1 MHMSIQPEGEDLR
14 KAIKWI
20 SEMRQEEPDKSL
32 SRLVEEA
39 GAKFDLPPKDQEF
52 LYRFI
57 KQNES

>member
-1 MHMSIQPEGEDLR
+1 MSIQPEGEDLR
-14 KAIKWI
+14 RAIKWI

-32 SRLVEEA
+32 TRLVEEA

-57 KQNES
+57 RQNES

>member
-1 MHMSIQPEGEDLR
+1 MSLQPEGEDLR

-20 SEMRQEEPDKSL
+20 SEMRQEAPDKSL
-32 SRLVEEA
+32 ARLVEEA

>member
-1 MHMSIQPEGEDLR
+1 MSIQPEGEDLR

-20 SEMRQEEPDKSL
+20 SEMREEEPDKSL
-32 SRLVEEA
+32 TRLVEEA

-57 KQNES
+57 RNNEE

>member
-1 MHMSIQPEGEDLR
+1 MSIQPEGEDLR

-32 SRLVEEA
+32 TRLVEEA

-52 LYRFI
+52 LYRFVRD
-57 KQNES
+57 NEA

>member
-1 MHMSIQPEGEDLR
+1 MSIQPEGEDLR

-32 SRLVEEA
+32 TRLVEEA

-57 KQNES
+57 RNNEE

>member
-1 MHMSIQPEGEDLR
+1 MSIQPEGEDLR

-32 SRLVEEA
+32 ARLVEEA

-57 KQNES
+57 RDNQEE

>member
-1 MHMSIQPEGEDLR
+1 MSIQPEGEDLR

-20 SEMRQEEPDKSL
+20 SEMRQEAPDKSL
-32 SRLVEEA
+32 ARLVEEA

>member
-1 MHMSIQPEGEDLR
+1 MSIQPEGEDLR

-32 SRLVEEA
+32 TRLVEEA

-57 KQNES
+57 RQNES

>member
-1 MHMSIQPEGEDLR
+1 MSIQPEGEDLR

-32 SRLVEEA
+32 ARLVEEA

-57 KQNES
+57 RNNEE

>member
-1 MHMSIQPEGEDLR
+1 MSIQPEGEDLR

-32 SRLVEEA
+32 NRLVEEA

-57 KQNES
+57 RDNEA

>member
-1 MHMSIQPEGEDLR
+1 MSIQPEGEDLR

-20 SEMRQEEPDKSL
+20 SEMRREAPDTPL
-32 SRLVEEA
+32 ARLVEAA

-57 KQNES
+57 RQNES

>member
-1 MHMSIQPEGEDLR
+1 MSIQPEGEDLR

-20 SEMRQEEPDKSL
+20 SEMRTEAPEKTLTQ
-32 SRLVEEA
+32 LVEEA

-57 KQNES
+57 KNNENG

>member
-1 MHMSIQPEGEDLR
+1 MTIQPEGEDLR
-14 KAIKWI
+14 RAIKWI

-32 SRLVEEA
+32 TRLVEEA

-57 KQNES
+57 RQNES

>member
-1 MHMSIQPEGEDLR
+1 MSIQPEGEDLR